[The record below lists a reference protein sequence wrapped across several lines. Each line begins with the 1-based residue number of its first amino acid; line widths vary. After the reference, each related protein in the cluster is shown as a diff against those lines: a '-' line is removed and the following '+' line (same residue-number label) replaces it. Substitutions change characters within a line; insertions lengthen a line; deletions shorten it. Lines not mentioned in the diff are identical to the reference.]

1 MQKYCTVVLICGEIV
16 QAIDLD
22 PFDVAILNAL
32 QANARMSS
40 VAMTDLV
47 HLSSSQITRRL
58 KRLEEAGVIRRYA
71 ALLEPAA
78 LGLGLMAFTSISLD
92 VQTKDTAHDF
102 HQAMLKLPAVL
113 ECYSTTGDADF
124 LIKIVS
130 RDLAS
135 FSDLL
140 MNDIMPLPHVR
151 NVRSSIVLSELK
163 NTTTLELDQI

>member
-1 MQKYCTVVLICGEIV
+1 MQT
-16 QAIDLD
+16 ADLD

-40 VAMTDLV
+40 VAMADEV

-58 KRLEEAGVIRRYA
+58 RRLEETGVIRRYA

-163 NTTTLELDQI
+163 NTTTLELNDV